1 MAINCT
7 VTKAAIFLN
16 LNVFAVDKVMI
27 KESYYYYYYYYYYYS
42 SIFLLFT
49 NRLGSKHF
57 ERSSY
62 TSHGRRMR

>member
-1 MAINCT
+1 
-7 VTKAAIFLN
+7 
-16 LNVFAVDKVMI
+16 MI